1 MKGFT
6 LMSQNSSPALR
17 VAVVGDGAMGMCAA
31 QELLNH
37 EHFHIAVDLIAQTP
51 APFGLLS
58 SADHSA
64 THATAPLRL
73 LGNVRIGI
81 DLVAE
86 DLREF
91 YDAIIFA
98 SGTPQ
103 DRDTDALLDAAA
115 AGDLAPRTQ
124 GGRDAVVDKLL
135 SLRIPVTTWE
145 GWVAADVDWAG
156 TAERA
161 RKVPTCI

>member
-1 MKGFT
+1 
-6 LMSQNSSPALR
+6 MSQNSSPALR

-37 EHFHIAVDLIAQTP
+37 EHFHIAVDLISPSP

-58 SADHSA
+58 NSTS
-64 THATAPLRL
+64 HATAPLRL
-73 LGNVRIGI
+73 LGNVHFGT

-91 YDAIIFA
+91 YDAIVFA
-98 SGTPQ
+98 SGAPQ
-103 DRDTDALLDAAA
+103 DRDTDTLLAAAA

-124 GGRDAVVDKLL
+124 GRHDAVVDKLL
-135 SLRIPVTTWE
+135 SLHIPVTTWE
-145 GWVAADVDWAG
+145 GSVALDVDWAG